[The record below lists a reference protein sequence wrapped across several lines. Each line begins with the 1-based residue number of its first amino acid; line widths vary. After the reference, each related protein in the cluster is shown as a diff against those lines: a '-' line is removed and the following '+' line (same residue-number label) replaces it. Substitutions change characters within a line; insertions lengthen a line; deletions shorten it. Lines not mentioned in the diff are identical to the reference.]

1 MAPVGVPVRV
11 HEGGTQFSKKD
22 KRERRSLDLDPSQ
35 QRQNTDGSGDREG
48 VDKPDTPQ
56 PFGSRSPLPKRL
68 KMRLERPEVPAEDI
82 AARVD
87 ARSLRRPSPIGARRT
102 TPLDDEFDVD
112 SFDVVD
118 SKSEAVATRSILRD
132 ASSGEWSKW
141 RYRSNDE
148 LAATLDALHARYF
161 SLSRELGHVLCEA
174 LGVTE
179 SAYDRCVRS
188 CAAPTACCCCFT

>member
-11 HEGGTQFSKKD
+11 HEGGAQFSKKD

-35 QRQNTDGSGDREG
+35 RRQNTNGSGDREG

-87 ARSLRRPSPIGARRT
+87 ARLAAAERKREVRARPHLHLSRIKHKKPDT
-102 TPLDDEFDVD
+102 ENPV
-112 SFDVVD
+112 S
-118 SKSEAVATRSILRD
+118 
-132 ASSGEWSKW
+132 ASSK
-141 RYRSNDE
+141 
-148 LAATLDALHARYF
+148 TVARQDV
-161 SLSRELGHVLCEA
+161 S
-174 LGVTE
+174 
-179 SAYDRCVRS
+179 
-188 CAAPTACCCCFT
+188 

>member
-11 HEGGTQFSKKD
+11 HEGGAQFSKKD

-35 QRQNTDGSGDREG
+35 QRRQNTNGSGDREG

-87 ARSLRRPSPIGARRT
+87 ARLAAAERKREVRARPHLHLSRIKHKKPDT
-102 TPLDDEFDVD
+102 ENPV
-112 SFDVVD
+112 S
-118 SKSEAVATRSILRD
+118 
-132 ASSGEWSKW
+132 ASSK
-141 RYRSNDE
+141 
-148 LAATLDALHARYF
+148 TVARQDV
-161 SLSRELGHVLCEA
+161 S
-174 LGVTE
+174 
-179 SAYDRCVRS
+179 
-188 CAAPTACCCCFT
+188 

>member
-11 HEGGTQFSKKD
+11 HEGGAQFSKKD

-35 QRQNTDGSGDREG
+35 RQRQNTNGSGDREG

-87 ARSLRRPSPIGARRT
+87 AR
-102 TPLDDEFDVD
+102 
-112 SFDVVD
+112 
-118 SKSEAVATRSILRD
+118 
-132 ASSGEWSKW
+132 
-141 RYRSNDE
+141 
-148 LAATLDALHARYF
+148 LAAAERKREVRARPHH
-161 SLSRELGHVLCEA
+161 LSRIKHEKPD
-174 LGVTE
+174 TE
-179 SAYDRCVRS
+179 NPVSAISKTVARQDVS
-188 CAAPTACCCCFT
+188 

>member
-11 HEGGTQFSKKD
+11 HEGGAQFSKKD

-87 ARSLRRPSPIGARRT
+87 AR
-102 TPLDDEFDVD
+102 
-112 SFDVVD
+112 
-118 SKSEAVATRSILRD
+118 
-132 ASSGEWSKW
+132 
-141 RYRSNDE
+141 
-148 LAATLDALHARYF
+148 LAAAERKREVRARPLIF
-161 SLSRELGHVLCEA
+161 PA
-174 LGVTE
+174 
-179 SAYDRCVRS
+179 
-188 CAAPTACCCCFT
+188 

>member
-11 HEGGTQFSKKD
+11 HEGGAQFSKKD

-48 VDKPDTPQ
+48 VDKPDMPQ

-87 ARSLRRPSPIGARRT
+87 AR
-102 TPLDDEFDVD
+102 
-112 SFDVVD
+112 
-118 SKSEAVATRSILRD
+118 
-132 ASSGEWSKW
+132 
-141 RYRSNDE
+141 
-148 LAATLDALHARYF
+148 LAAAERKREVRARPH
-161 SLSRELGHVLCEA
+161 LSRIKHKKPD
-174 LGVTE
+174 T
-179 SAYDRCVRS
+179 
-188 CAAPTACCCCFT
+188 

>member
-11 HEGGTQFSKKD
+11 HEGGAQFSKKD

-35 QRQNTDGSGDREG
+35 RRQNTDGSG

-87 ARSLRRPSPIGARRT
+87 AR
-102 TPLDDEFDVD
+102 
-112 SFDVVD
+112 
-118 SKSEAVATRSILRD
+118 
-132 ASSGEWSKW
+132 
-141 RYRSNDE
+141 
-148 LAATLDALHARYF
+148 LAAAERKREVRARPHH
-161 SLSRELGHVLCEA
+161 LSRIKHKKPD
-174 LGVTE
+174 TE
-179 SAYDRCVRS
+179 NPVSANSKTVARQDVS
-188 CAAPTACCCCFT
+188 